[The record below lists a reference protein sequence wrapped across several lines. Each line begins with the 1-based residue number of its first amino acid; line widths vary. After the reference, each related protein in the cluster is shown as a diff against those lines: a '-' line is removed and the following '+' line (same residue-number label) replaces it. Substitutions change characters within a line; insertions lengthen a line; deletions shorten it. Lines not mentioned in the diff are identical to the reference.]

1 MTLSVPP
8 AVHARPATPG
18 TRRTARVVGVL
29 YLLTFATSVPTLALY
44 APLDRPDFVL
54 GAGSST
60 GVLAGASLEV
70 LLALFCVGT
79 AVLLFPVL
87 RRHDEA
93 ATLEFLAA
101 RVVEAALILVGVAC
115 LLSVVS
121 LRESATRSD
130 PESLAVAG
138 QTLTAVYDRV
148 FLLSQSLMPAI
159 SALCL
164 GWVLYRSG
172 LVPRAIPLVGLVGGP
187 LLLVSD
193 GAILW
198 GVYLPDAP
206 LAFLGALPVAL
217 WELILGVW
225 LITRGFLPAA
235 EAAYD
240 G

>member
-8 AVHARPATPG
+8 AVHARPVTPG

-70 LLALFCVGT
+70 LLAVFCVGT

-93 ATLEFLAA
+93 ATLGFLAA

-115 LLSVVS
+115 LLSVVTLRQAEATDPDS
-121 LRESATRSD
+121 LVPA
-130 PESLAVAG
+130 A
-138 QTLTAVYDRV
+138 QTLVAVYDRL

-225 LITRGFLPAA
+225 LIARGFLPAA

>member
-93 ATLEFLAA
+93 ATLGFLAA

-115 LLSVVS
+115 LLSVVTLRQAEATDPDS
-121 LRESATRSD
+121 LVPA
-130 PESLAVAG
+130 A
-138 QTLTAVYDRV
+138 QTLVAVYDRL

-198 GVYLPDAP
+198 GAYLPDSP

-225 LITRGFLPAA
+225 LIARGFLPAA